1 LKVRDRYSW
10 LSRTIRRASISICD
24 FKTSK
29 QPARFDGESGDGLQL
44 LGYRLLAQA
53 NNAVPIEVLV
63 VRPDSLK
70 SIEFPSH
77 EELVPLPVRLARLQ
91 RDKSFGR
98 RPAEKWETSEQ
109 LPIATLPVDPSVLER
124 KLERTWN

>member
-1 LKVRDRYSW
+1 VISDRETLPS
-10 LSRTIRRASISICD
+10 ASVSICD

-29 QPARFDGESGDGLQL
+29 QPAWFDVESGDGLQL

-63 VRPDSLK
+63 VRPDSSKL
-70 SIEFPSH
+70 IEFPSH
-77 EELVPLPVRLARLQ
+77 EELMPLLARLARLQ

-109 LPIATLPVDPSVLER
+109 LPIATLPVDPLVLES
-124 KLERTWN
+124 KLERTWD